1 MRWRVGCT
9 FEGVGLRV
17 RVMGEVEEESKRL
30 AMCDIVVV
38 ERYSGT
44 ELGSF

>member
-1 MRWRVGCT
+1 M
-9 FEGVGLRV
+9 RV

-38 ERYSGT
+38 ERDSVI
-44 ELGSF
+44 ELGSFQVIPMRTF